1 MKNDILR
8 LASKALGY
16 FIIYPAIHLRVVAY
30 AAIGASQTGN
40 TPNQHLVTSTYIT
53 SAAGSFGTRGTPL
66 RAREGFSPQDR
77 FSLGKA
83 KGEQL
88 GQ

>member
-30 AAIGASQTGN
+30 AAIGTSQTGN
-40 TPNQHLVTSTYIT
+40 TPNQHS
-53 SAAGSFGTRGTPL
+53 
-66 RAREGFSPQDR
+66 
-77 FSLGKA
+77 
-83 KGEQL
+83 
-88 GQ
+88 